1 MELCP
6 LVHWD
11 QNQQEIYLRVELSD
25 PQNVNVHVHEK
36 LLQFSAQGHGAQGQ
50 NEYKL
55 SLDFLLPVKPEVSH
69 ASTHGEVNITIQKKE
84 RGWWERLTEQDSK
97 ALFLEPDYQRWQE
110 EPEADAEVEGRRMKA
125 LKHTDG
131 SLKTGYLFVY
141 NLVQFVGFSWLFVNM
156 TVRVCYF
163 GEVFL
168 HNTYVELSDVMS
180 SCQILA
186 TLEVL
191 HGAFGVVRTSVVST
205 LVQVEG
211 RSFILFVIFGIL
223 PEMQHKPV
231 VFFVFYLWSAV
242 EIFRYPFYML
252 ACLNKEWKALTWLRY
267 SVWIP
272 LGPLAFLA
280 ESAAVVESMPL
291 FDVTPP
297 FSVPLITV
305 FGRDL
310 RLSHFL
316 YLYMSSMI
324 LGLWINFRHL
334 RKQRRLHTEKR
345 KTN

>member
-1 MELCP
+1 MKVRIPQELISVTHC
-6 LVHWD
+6 LDIVT
-11 QNQQEIYLRVELSD
+11 
-25 PQNVNVHVHEK
+25 
-36 LLQFSAQGHGAQGQ
+36 QGHGAQGQ

-110 EPEADAEVEGRRMKA
+110 EPEADMFLRKKKKRKVN
-125 LKHTDG
+125 TI
-131 SLKTGYLFVY
+131 TGYLFVY

-191 HGAFGVVRTSVVST
+191 HGAFGVVRTTALLT
-205 LVQVEG
+205 LQVEG

-324 LGLWINFRHL
+324 LG
-334 RKQRRLHTEKR
+334 
-345 KTN
+345 KTLNSNHVLYTCHGPIEAHSIVIHFFFFFLTSALTPPTPFVRF